1 MIFEQTVNIPESHR
15 LCLDL
20 ELPRTIPC
28 GAAFLKLIPIPPTPM
43 LLSES
48 SLAKTWDLPE
58 EDAAW
63 KDL

>member
-1 MIFEQTVNIPESHR
+1 MIFEQTVIIPENHR

-20 ELPRTIPC
+20 ELPHAIPC
-28 GAAFLKLIPIPPTPM
+28 GAAFLKLIPVSPATM
-43 LLSES
+43 LLSET
-48 SLAKTWDLPE
+48 SLAKTWDSPD